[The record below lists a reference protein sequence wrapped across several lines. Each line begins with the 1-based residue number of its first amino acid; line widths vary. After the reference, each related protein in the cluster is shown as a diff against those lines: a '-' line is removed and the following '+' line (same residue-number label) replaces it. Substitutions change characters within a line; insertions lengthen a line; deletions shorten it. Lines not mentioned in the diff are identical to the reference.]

1 MDPNRWKRVQELFA
15 AALARAP
22 AFRSDYLRGACDGDE
37 RLVAEVS
44 SLLDAHEDAADV
56 LDRAAGAAAFL
67 DGVEVG
73 SRVGRYRVEA
83 RIGGGAMGVV
93 YRAYDTQLERN
104 VALKFLPAYLSD
116 VEDVK
121 TRFVNEA
128 RAASALDHPNIC
140 TVHEIGETSSG
151 SLYIA
156 MALCEGRDLGRHLA
170 AERLDWRQAL
180 QMTAQLAAALDAAH
194 RRGIVHRDLKPANVI
209 VGPRFVR
216 IVDFGIAKIAGVDL
230 TEHGIALGT
239 PAYMSPEQLRGARV
253 DARTD
258 VWALGVMLYEMLC
271 GERPFRGSDARAV
284 LEAMTER
291 APKPLLEHDTKIPAA
306 VASALQAVLDLC
318 LAVDPDERYPSMREL
333 LADLQHLGAGG
344 DEELGLQTSAAPR
357 QPLEADAP
365 SGELRRMTVLQCV
378 FTADD
383 PELLFEALP
392 QLKQLSARVVTRF
405 EGVVTEPGGETVLA
419 WFGYPRAHED
429 DAARAARAGLSVIAG
444 VTELARAGGR
454 AVQVRAAVVSGTM
467 VMRATGGV
475 ATLDPAAMI
484 GAVARDAS
492 TLAAFAPASALLVSG
507 EARALIGSR
516 FECLPHGEVPL
527 GAGRAAETVYR
538 VAGESTARPKRGD
551 AAAVTRLVGREHELA
566 MLEARWDDACEGRGQ
581 CLLVSG
587 EPGIGK
593 SRLLQAL
600 AEHVSGVPSAWLAH
614 CHCSSHQRNSAL
626 HPIIEWLLESELAVG
641 GVGAKLDR
649 IEGLLAE
656 QGVRVAEAAPLLA
669 GLLSLPSA
677 DRYPPLQLSAE
688 RQRQKTFDVL
698 LKLLLGRAAQQPV
711 LFVAEDLH
719 WADPTFVDL
728 IAALVQHVPGV
739 SMLAVF
745 TARPEFDFSR
755 VKPSHV
761 GHINLGR
768 LTDGQ
773 VRGMIAEIAGGRLRD
788 EEIATLTQ
796 QTDGV
801 PLFVEELTKS
811 VLEAREANGSGG
823 EQAFT
828 VPATLQESLAARL
841 HRLGPAKA
849 TAQRASMLGRAFDHL
864 LLHALDERGEGELDG
879 DLEKLVASGLLYR
892 RGLGDEAAYVFKH
905 ALIQEAAY
913 GSMLPR
919 DRRRQHGRIADVL
932 LQRFDA
938 RCERE
943 PELPARHLTAAGRGA
958 EAIPWWVKAGKQAQR
973 RSASREAVAHFNAAL
988 DLLDALDGAVRA
1000 ELELATRTAMGPAL
1014 MALGGYT
1021 APEVERTYQRALVLA
1036 REQGETPRLVPVLF
1050 GLWTYYVVRAEFAVA
1065 RSLGEQLLRLAD
1077 AAGDDDL
1084 LLEACTM
1091 LGVTLFHTG
1100 EIEQARAYLER
1111 GIALYDRERH
1121 AGHAL
1126 VYGQDPGM
1134 ACRCYLASA
1143 LWWQGY
1149 ADRALAVSDEAIAL
1163 ARGLRHAHSLTFGLY
1178 FSARFRYQRGDLDV
1192 AIALADEAVAL
1203 GAEYGFPIWQ
1213 TLGAMV
1219 RGRAYVERGERERG
1233 AAEIAAAR
1241 TLHVSR
1247 GAGTSR
1253 PYFLALYADAL
1264 GQVGRIAE
1272 ALKAV
1277 DDALADALA
1286 TGAHTERAE
1295 ILRIRADLRGHAGDR
1310 EAAEAGTREALDLA
1324 LEQGAR
1330 AFALRAA
1337 MQLARLLQES
1347 GRAAAARAV
1356 LEPVHSD
1363 LDEGFATRDLAEAAQ
1378 LLAALE

>member
-1 MDPNRWKRVQELFA
+1 
-15 AALARAP
+15 
-22 AFRSDYLRGACDGDE
+22 
-37 RLVAEVS
+37 
-44 SLLDAHEDAADV
+44 
-56 LDRAAGAAAFL
+56 
-67 DGVEVG
+67 
-73 SRVGRYRVEA
+73 
-83 RIGGGAMGVV
+83 MGVV
-93 YRAYDTQLERN
+93 YKAYDTQLGRD
-104 VALKFLPAYLSD
+104 VALKFLPAHLSD
-116 VEDVK
+116 VEKVK

-140 TVHEIGETSSG
+140 TVYEIGETPSG
-151 SLYIA
+151 ALYIA

-180 QMTAQLAAALDAAH
+180 NVAAQLAAALDVAH
-194 RRGIVHRDLKPANVI
+194 RRGIVHRDLKPGNVI
-209 VGPRFVR
+209 VGPQLAR
-216 IVDFGIAKIAGVDL
+216 IVDFGIAKITGVDL
-230 TEHGIALGT
+230 TDHGTALGT
-239 PAYMSPEQLRGARV
+239 PAYMSPEQLRGRPV

-271 GERPFRGSDARAV
+271 GARPFPGSDARAV
-284 LEAMTER
+284 LQAMTAR
-291 APKPLLEHDTKIPAA
+291 APKPLLEHETAIPPA
-306 VASALQAVLDLC
+306 VASALQTVLDLC
-318 LAVDPDERYPSMREL
+318 LAVDLDERYASMREL

-344 DEELGLQTSAAPR
+344 DEELGLALAAAPR
-357 QPLEADAP
+357 EPARSDAP

-378 FTADD
+378 FTSED
-383 PELLFEALP
+383 PELLFEVLP
-392 QLKQLSARVVTRF
+392 ELKQLSARAVTRF
-405 EGVVTEPGGETVLA
+405 EGVITELGGETVLA

-429 DAARAARAGLSVIAG
+429 DAARAVRAGLSIVAG
-444 VTELARAGGR
+444 VAELARAGGR
-454 AVQVRAAVVSGTM
+454 AVQARAAVVSGTM

-475 ATLDPAAMI
+475 ATLDPASMI
-484 GAVARDAS
+484 GAVARDAG

-507 EARALIGSR
+507 EARALIGPR
-516 FECLPHGEVPL
+516 FDCRPHGELPL
-527 GAGRAAETVYR
+527 GAGRVAETVYR
-538 VAGESTARPKRGD
+538 VQGESAARRGS
-551 AAAVTRLVGREHELA
+551 AAAVTRLVAREHELA
-566 MLEARWDDACEGRGQ
+566 MLKARWDEACEGRGQ
-581 CLLVSG
+581 CVLVSG

-600 AEHVSGVPSAWLAH
+600 GEHVAASPNAWLAY
-614 CHCSSHQRNSAL
+614 CQCSSHQRNTAL
-626 HPIIEWLLESELAVG
+626 HPVIDWLLESELKFREG
-641 GVGAKLDR
+641 DGVDEKLDR
-649 IEGLLAE
+649 VESLLVEHGSA
-656 QGVRVAEAAPLLA
+656 AADAAPLLA
-669 GLLSLPSA
+669 GLLSLPTA
-677 DRYPPLQLSAE
+677 HRYTPLQLSAE
-688 RQRQKTFDVL
+688 RQRQKTFDL
-698 LKLLLGRAAQQPV
+698 LLELLLGRAARQPV

-728 IAALVQHVPGV
+728 IATLIHHVPGA
-739 SMLAVF
+739 SMLAVL
-745 TARPEFDFSR
+745 TARPEFDASR
-755 VKPSHV
+755 VEPSHV
-761 GHINLGR
+761 GRVNLGR

-773 VRGMIAEIAGGRLRD
+773 TRGMIADIAGGRLRD
-788 EEIATLTQ
+788 AEIATLTQ
-796 QTDGV
+796 QADGV

-811 VLEAREANGSGG
+811 VLEAREASGTG
-823 EQAFT
+823 EQVFT

-841 HRLGPAKA
+841 HRLGSAKA
-849 TAQRASMLGRAFDHL
+849 TAQRASMLGRAFDQTL
-864 LLHALDERGEGELDG
+864 LAALGDRDERELDG
-879 DLEKLVASGLLYR
+879 DLAKLMASGLLYR
-892 RGLGDEAAYVFKH
+892 RGLGDETAYVFKH

-932 LQRFDA
+932 LERFDA

-943 PELPARHLTAAGRGA
+943 PALPARHLTAASRGA

-988 DLLDALDGAVRA
+988 ELLDTVDGAARA

-1021 APEVERTYQRALVLA
+1021 APEVERMYQRALVLA

-1050 GLWTYYVVRAEFAVA
+1050 GLWTYYVVRAEFGIA
-1065 RSLGEQLLRLAD
+1065 RSLGEQLLRLAG

-1149 ADRALAVSDEAIAL
+1149 PDRALAVSDEAVAL
-1163 ARGLRHAHSLTFGLY
+1163 ARSLGHAHSLTFGLY
-1178 FSARFRYQRGDLDV
+1178 FSARFRYQRGDLDA

-1219 RGRAYVERGERERG
+1219 RGRARVERGEHDRG
-1233 AAEIAAAR
+1233 LAEIAAAR

-1253 PYFLALYADAL
+1253 PYYLALYADAL
-1264 GQVGRIAE
+1264 ARVGRTDE

-1277 DDALADALA
+1277 EDALADASA

-1295 ILRIRADLRGHAGDR
+1295 ILRIRADVRKRGGDR
-1310 EAAEAGTREALDLA
+1310 EAAEAGCREALELA
-1324 LEQGAR
+1324 RQQGAR

-1337 MQLARLLQES
+1337 SQLARLLQES
-1347 GRAAAARAV
+1347 GRPAAARAV
-1356 LEPVHSD
+1356 LEPVHSEF
-1363 LDEGFATRDLAEAAQ
+1363 DEGFATRDLVAAAE